1 MRRLVQTFVGALVAI
16 LASGLVACTSTSSY
30 RHAAYNPTTKFA
42 PMAPARPMEITGSR
56 IKREVSPDDP
66 SPPTLAKTT
75 VITREAIDVTGETN
89 LYRVLRRYAP
99 NLVRRSYRRD

>member
-42 PMAPARPMEITGSR
+42 PMAPAQPMEITGSR

-99 NLVRRSYRRD
+99 NLVRRGSRD